1 MTTTT
6 TTLPTRMR
14 RRRSGLLLAAAAVL
28 TFAAASARA
37 TVRGVRGGGRGGGG
51 GRVRRRHRRL
61 ESGGGGAP
69 SYFPGSAPPVASSS
83 SPSSVVD
90 DEDDGDDGDG
100 TDEAMDESKSN
111 CPPDFAGY
119 VATPDCTGYYKCEHT
134 KSSTPTRQSQLSQ
147 MSQRRRRRMTKKVK
161 SCIDGLLFDST
172 LQICTWAEDVTC
184 DNNNSNNDTFNEI
197 KKKEK
202 KQTEGRDDLS
212 ASSSST
218 LTKTEED
225 DDDDDDEGEV
235 SNLQTRTK
243 VVPYSDDAADIN
255 VEEEEEEKAEPI
267 QVIGYWRGPSSLS
280 SSSSSAIPPMD
291 ASTIDYAKV
300 TRINIATFTTTSTST
315 ITMMPENPNDS
326 LSTGSENDLIALL
339 GPKVWDGSGV
349 EYCLLSST
357 TCFQHDTTKVR
368 PKVIFS
374 AVETQA
380 RAH

>member
-1 MTTTT
+1 
-6 TTLPTRMR
+6 
-14 RRRSGLLLAAAAVL
+14 
-28 TFAAASARA
+28 
-37 TVRGVRGGGRGGGG
+37 
-51 GRVRRRHRRL
+51 
-61 ESGGGGAP
+61 
-69 SYFPGSAPPVASSS
+69 
-83 SPSSVVD
+83 
-90 DEDDGDDGDG
+90 
-100 TDEAMDESKSN
+100 
-111 CPPDFAGY
+111 
-119 VATPDCTGYYKCEHT
+119 
-134 KSSTPTRQSQLSQ
+134 
-147 MSQRRRRRMTKKVK
+147 
-161 SCIDGLLFDST
+161 
-172 LQICTWAEDVTC
+172 
-184 DNNNSNNDTFNEI
+184 
-197 KKKEK
+197 
-202 KQTEGRDDLS
+202 
-212 ASSSST
+212 
-218 LTKTEED
+218 
-225 DDDDDDEGEV
+225 
-235 SNLQTRTK
+235 LQTRTK